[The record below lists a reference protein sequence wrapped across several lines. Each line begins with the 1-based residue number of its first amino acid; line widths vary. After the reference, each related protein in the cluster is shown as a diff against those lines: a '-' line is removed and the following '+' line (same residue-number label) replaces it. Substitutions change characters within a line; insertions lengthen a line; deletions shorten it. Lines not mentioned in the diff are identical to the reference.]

1 MESSNNSIFV
11 NTNFDLDVLKIVIK
25 RNWYWIALITFLLMA
40 SAFTYLRYTKP
51 IYESKMLIQISNEDQ
66 GADVLDFKNL
76 NEESSISREIEL
88 LRSEYLF
95 EKALSRLNLEVSLFA
110 QGDVLTEKRYQQS
123 TFDIHDLN
131 LKDSSITQVP
141 IYVNPTKKGLVK
153 VFMNKAG
160 KKVQWITEP
169 NKLLETPYFE
179 LKVFIDDWKLFVN
192 DAETNDL
199 YFQINNVEELTNVYL
214 SGLEVRPVDV
224 NAKTIEISYSNTNAK
239 LAQDITKALGN
250 AFFRYDESFKKESA
264 ENVLNFINLQL
275 DSLKIE
281 LNASKDSIMYFQ
293 RKENLP
299 NPENLSESIATK
311 LEKYRIDQFELQE
324 ELNTLEMVSSRL
336 KQSPESM
343 DVYKLIPELI
353 GKSFEGSLNMQVK
366 ELHELLESK
375 EDLLYKVTPEND
387 MIQKIESRIQSRI
400 KNINKIISVL
410 KDRLKEKLSIIN
422 LEISKLE
429 NQYYDLPEKEMEL
442 SRLKNIQNLNEKYY
456 TLLTEKQVLYSIS
469 NAGYASSNKVLNSA
483 SISNTPISPKRSLI
497 YGAAVFM
504 SFAFGIALLFLRYV
518 TFNEINQLPE
528 LQKLLPQRVS
538 VLGAIPLVKHK
549 MEHSK
554 LMVDDAPKSM
564 LSEAFRT
571 LRTNLSFVKSDVHT
585 IAITSSVSGEGKTFV
600 ALNLA
605 GILAMTG
612 KKVIILDL
620 DMRKPKIHLGLESD
634 NDFGM
639 SNLLIGQKTVEECV
653 KHSKMEGLDFIT
665 AGAIP
670 PNPSELILRPIFK
683 DIVEELKQIYDY
695 VLIDNPPIGVVSD
708 GVNVLALADLPIYVF
723 KANYSK
729 RYFINKLKEIEELD
743 EITKLSIVLNGVKMS
758 KSNYGYGYGYYEE
771 DKGKSLFKRK

>member
-1 MESSNNSIFV
+1 
-11 NTNFDLDVLKIVIK
+11 
-25 RNWYWIALITFLLMA
+25 
-40 SAFTYLRYTKP
+40 
-51 IYESKMLIQISNEDQ
+51 MLIQISNEDQ

-123 TFDIHDLN
+123 TFDIHDIN

-141 IYVNPTKKGLVK
+141 IYVNPTEKGLVK
-153 VFMNKAG
+153 LSLNKNG
-160 KKVQWITEP
+160 KKEEWLTEP
-169 NKLLETPYFE
+169 NQLLETPYFKLTVYIE
-179 LKVFIDDWKLFVN
+179 DWKHFV
-192 DAETNDL
+192 DDSETNDL
-199 YFQINNVEELTNVYL
+199 YFKINNIDELANLYL
-214 SGLEVRPVDV
+214 SGLQVRAVDV
-224 NAKTIEISYSNTNAK
+224 SAKTIEISYQNTNAK
-239 LAQDITKALGN
+239 LAQDVTKALGN
-250 AFFRYDESFKKESA
+250 AFFRYDESYKKESA
-264 ENVLNFINLQL
+264 ENVLSFINLQL
-275 DSLKIE
+275 DSLRRE

-299 NPENLSESIATK
+299 NPENLSVSIATK
-311 LEKYRIDQFELQE
+311 LEKYRTDQFELQE
-324 ELNTLEMVSSRL
+324 ELNTLEMVSSKLR
-336 KQSPESM
+336 QSPESM

-366 ELHELLESK
+366 ELHDLLESK

-410 KDRLKEKLSIIN
+410 KDRLKEKLSLIN
-422 LEISKLE
+422 SEISKLE
-429 NQYYDLPEKEMEL
+429 NQYFELPEKEMEL
-442 SRLKNIQNLNEKYY
+442 SRLKNIQSLNEKYY

-483 SISNTPISPKRSLI
+483 SISNTPISPNKSLI
-497 YGAAVFM
+497 YGASVFM
-504 SFAFGIALLFLRYV
+504 SFALGIALLFLRYV
-518 TFNEINQLPE
+518 TFNEINQLPD
-528 LQKLLPQRVS
+528 LQKLIPKKVS
-538 VLGAIPLVKHK
+538 VLGALPLVKQK

-571 LRTNLSFVKSDVHT
+571 IRTNLSFVKSDVHT
-585 IAITSSVSGEGKTFV
+585 IAITSSISGEGKTFV

-639 SNLLIGQKTVEECV
+639 SNLLIGQKTVEECI
-653 KHSKMEGLDFIT
+653 KQSKMESLDFIT

-670 PNPSELILRPIFK
+670 PNPSELILRPIFN
-683 DIVEELKQIYDY
+683 DIVEELKQMYDY

-729 RYFINKLKEIEELD
+729 RFFVNKLKEIEKLD
-743 EITKLSIVLNGVKMS
+743 EITKLSVVLNGVKMS

-771 DKGKSLFKRK
+771 EKGKSLFKRK